1 MADLSTILKDPN
13 FVNANP
19 ATQQAIF
26 DKWAPQDPNFANANA
41 ETQTA
46 IRQKFG
52 IPAITADTGGAPKTA
67 PAAPQQGFFGKVG
80 SGLASLADTTVGSV
94 IPAAIQQVAYPIARP
109 VISLTH
115 KIIGDPLPQNDQ
127 AAKLQAVTDKFVSYV
142 DKPFGKFFGVTN
154 TPAYQQEGSRQLM
167 EFVGANIAK
176 GTEWIAK
183 QTGLPVEDVN
193 NMVGSLTLAAPTAIK
208 SAAPTVKNALTT
220 TVDTVAPVAKNALVA
235 VKETPVVQAVAKPLA
250 ERAERKAQEASAKDW
265 QRAPQIEAAQAAQR
279 LGVAVNPA
287 EANPNVKTKLLVNAT
302 GDALVNAKAAKA
314 NAPKWNDLARKDLGL
329 PENTPLT
336 PEAFEK
342 ARSAHSAPYDAI
354 KNLGTMQA
362 SDDVLGQLNGLKLD
376 PLSTS
381 SPEKAAKVNAVVDR
395 VASQVQTGLSGEN
408 VVGQIRGF
416 RRDAN
421 QVLKNPNASP
431 IDINVAETNLSIANA
446 LENLIEGNIR
456 DPKALSDFRKAR
468 TAIAKTYDWESATGV
483 TTKQVDPLQIAK
495 LAEKGKPLTGVLA
508 DVANVAGN
516 FPDIANLNL
525 PTEPLMYQR
534 LRRGGFGGTAGFVL
548 GGNPFSAAVG
558 AGLTSLGSEATA
570 NMLTRPGMQ
579 NRLAI
584 PADRRIPL
592 PTTPVEP
599 MAPIPQNRAVV
610 PYDYSQQSFVPPN
623 FTMVPEQ
630 YGPRVGPAPS
640 PIQIQRGLPAPSAEG
655 TMNALRAE
663 DVRRAGV
670 SRAVGQQAEQQAAAA
685 EAAARQPARG
695 GAVLDIDPVTGKM
708 VVGAEGT
715 RGMTPNVQIIES
727 TGKSLSGAADILSSG
742 KSPALMTP
750 EQRIAWE
757 KTKVDLANVVPGMK
771 ALNDKAI
778 AAKMQD
784 RAWVQDAIVK
794 AQDQAKAFQDIA
806 ARANT
811 EQMRQDAL
819 MKREQMMD
827 LLGTLEEQYRQA
839 RPVKTGG
846 QGPKTRAHQRNMLR
860 PGDDDI
866 QNALVK

>member
-1 MADLSTILKDPN
+1 MAGFDPD
-13 FVNANP
+13 AYL
-19 ATQQAIF
+19 AQQSA
-26 DKWAPQDPNFANANA
+26 A
-41 ETQTA
+41 
-46 IRQKFG
+46 
-52 IPAITADTGGAPKTA
+52 A
-67 PAAPQQGFFGKVG
+67 PAAFNPDAYLAATTGGPRKTGTAVDQIPGYGGAVPAATAPTPRDFTFGEKLRGAVEVVPALVTGAVTAPIVEAAKIYGTLTSGKYGTQAGIRAGEETGRRMQEQFYQPRTQAGQQYVADIGNM
-80 SGLASLADTTVGSV
+80 LASTGLQGVPLNVLADLQRGMV
-94 IPAAIQQVAYPIARP
+94 PATR
-109 VISLTH
+109 
-115 KIIGDPLPQNDQ
+115 
-127 AAKLQAVTDKFVSYV
+127 AVTDL
-142 DKPFGKFFGVTN
+142 G
-154 TPAYQQEGSRQLM
+154 
-167 EFVGANIAK
+167 GAKVAQR
-176 GTEWIAK
+176 TERI
-183 QTGLPVEDVN
+183 
-193 NMVGSLTLAAPTAIK
+193 
-208 SAAPTVKNALTT
+208 
-220 TVDTVAPVAKNALVA
+220 
-235 VKETPVVQAVAKPLA
+235 
-250 ERAERKAQEASAKDW
+250 AQEASAKDW

-287 EANPNVKTKLLVNAT
+287 ETNPNVKTKMLVGAT
-302 GDALVNAKAAKA
+302 GEALVNAKAAKT
-314 NAPKWNDLARKDLGL
+314 NAPKWNELARQDMGL

-354 KNLGTMQA
+354 KNIGTMQA

-395 VASQVQTGLSGEN
+395 VASQVQAGLSGEN

-431 IDINVAETNLSIANA
+431 IDINVAETNLSIANT

-468 TAIAKTYDWESATGV
+468 TAIAKTYDWENATGV

-495 LAEKGKPLTGVLA
+495 LAEKGKPLTGILA

-525 PTEPLMYQR
+525 PREPLLYQR
-534 LRRGGFGGTAGFVL
+534 LRRGGAGGTAGFVL
-548 GGNPFSAAVG
+548 GGGPMGAAVG

-570 NMLTRPGMQ
+570 NMLTRPGVQ

-592 PTTPVEP
+592 PTTPAEP
-599 MAPIPQNRAVV
+599 MAPIPQSRAVV
-610 PYDYSQQSFVPPN
+610 PYDYSQSSFVPPN

-640 PIQIQRGLPAPSAEG
+640 PIEIQRGLPAPSAEG
-655 TMNALRAE
+655 TLNALRAE
-663 DVRRAGV
+663 DARRAGV
-670 SRAVGQQAEQQAAAA
+670 SRAMGQQAEAQAAAA

-695 GAVLDIDPVTGKM
+695 GQVIDIDPVTGKM
-708 VVGAEGT
+708 VMGAEGT

-727 TGKSLSGAADILSSG
+727 TGKNLAGAADILASG
-742 KSPALMTP
+742 KSPALMSA
-750 EQRIAWE
+750 EQKIAWD
-757 KTKVDLANVVPGMK
+757 KVKVDLADVVPGMK

-784 RAWVQDAIVK
+784 RAWVQEAITK
-794 AQDQAKAFQDIA
+794 AQDQARAFQDIA

-811 EQMRQDAL
+811 ERMRQDAL

-827 LLGTLEEQYRQA
+827 LLETLEGQFSKA

-846 QGPKTRAHQRNMLR
+846 QGPKTRAAQRNMLR